1 MNTTKV
7 ETTQQLIQKANSQI
21 ILFTIPSATGDPMY
35 KRIFTTLTVSALLAS
50 LLLFG
55 AGCSKKNVV
64 PPETAG
70 SDADAAGG
78 KNKYPLAEGGFSQE
92 RMPKVGT
99 LDDKMGNNSSFADQ
113 QSDEYKRKHGRCSD
127 NLFPVYF
134 DFDQAGIRPDMVQVV
149 TRNAEYLKT
158 VPGKR
163 VVIEGNSDERG
174 TNEYNMALGERRAI
188 NVQQYLTNMGIDAGR
203 MQTLSYGEE
212 KPLFT
217 GQDEEAYSGNRRVD
231 FIIK

>member
-1 MNTTKV
+1 
-7 ETTQQLIQKANSQI
+7 
-21 ILFTIPSATGDPMY
+21 MY
-35 KRIFTTLTVSALLAS
+35 KNIIGALAISALLTS

-55 AGCSKKNVV
+55 VGCSKKTVI
-64 PPETAG
+64 PPENSG
-70 SDADAAGG
+70 SSTDATGG
-78 KNKYPLAEGGFSQE
+78 KNINYPISEGGFSQE
-92 RMPKVGT
+92 NTPRSGT
-99 LDDKMGNNSSFADQ
+99 LDDKQLGNGGSYADQ
-113 QSDEYKRKHGRCSD
+113 QSDEFKRQHGRCSD
-127 NLFPVYF
+127 NLFPIYF
-134 DFDQAGIRPDMVQVV
+134 DFDQAGIRPDMVQVL

-158 VPGKR
+158 VPGSR
-163 VVIEGNSDERG
+163 LVLEGNSDERG

-188 NVQQYLTNMGIDAGR
+188 NVQQYLTNMGIDARR

>member
-1 MNTTKV
+1 MIK
-7 ETTQQLIQKANSQI
+7 K
-21 ILFTIPSATGDPMY
+21 TI
-35 KRIFTTLTVSALLAS
+35 TTLALSALLAS
-50 LLLFG
+50 ILIFG
-55 AGCSKKNVV
+55 AGCSKKNVI
-64 PPETAG
+64 PPENTG
-70 SDADAAGG
+70 SETDAAGG
-78 KNKYPLAEGGFSQE
+78 KNIKYPLAEGGFSQE
-92 RMPKVGT
+92 HMPKVGT
-99 LDDKMGNNSSFADQ
+99 LDDKQMGNSGSYADQ
-113 QSDEYKRKHGRCSD
+113 QSDDFKRKHGRCSD

-134 DFDQAGIRPDMVQVV
+134 DFDQAGIRPDMVPIV
-149 TRNAEYLKT
+149 TRNAAYLKT

-188 NVQQYLTNMGIDAGR
+188 NVQQYLTNLGIDASR

>member
-1 MNTTKV
+1 MKTR
-7 ETTQQLIQKANSQI
+7 L
-21 ILFTIPSATGDPMY
+21 
-35 KRIFTTLTVSALLAS
+35 LTHISISTMLMC
-50 LLLFG
+50 LLLLG
-55 AGCSKKNVV
+55 VGCSKKSVN
-64 PPETAG
+64 PPENTGAN
-70 SDADAAGG
+70 DAAGG
-78 KNKYPLAEGGFSQE
+78 KNIKYPLSEGGFSQDHL
-92 RMPKVGT
+92 PKTGT
-99 LDDKMGNNSSFADQ
+99 LDDKQMANGGSYADQ
-113 QSDEYKRKHGRCSD
+113 QSDDYKRLHGRCSE

-134 DFDQAGIRPDMVQVV
+134 DFDQAGIRPDMVQVI

-158 VPGKR
+158 VPGKW

-217 GQDEEAYSGNRRVD
+217 GQDEEAFSSNRRVD
-231 FIIK
+231 FILK

>member
-1 MNTTKV
+1 MN
-7 ETTQQLIQKANSQI
+7 
-21 ILFTIPSATGDPMY
+21 
-35 KRIFTTLTVSALLAS
+35 KRIITTLTLSTLLATF
-50 LLLFG
+50 LFLG
-55 AGCSKKNVV
+55 TGCSKKTVI
-64 PPETAG
+64 PPEKTG
-70 SDADAAGG
+70 SEADAAGG
-78 KNKYPLAEGGFSQE
+78 KNIKYPLSEGGFSQE
-92 RMPKVGT
+92 HMPKVGT
-99 LDDKMGNNSSFADQ
+99 LDDKQMGNSGSYADQ
-113 QSDEYKRKHGRCSD
+113 QSDEYKRKHGRCSE

-134 DFDQAGIRPDMVQVV
+134 DFDQAGIRPDMIPVV

-158 VPGKR
+158 IAGRR

-188 NVQQYLTNMGIDAGR
+188 NVQQYLTNMGIDAR
-203 MQTLSYGEE
+203 SMQTLSYGEE

>member
-1 MNTTKV
+1 MN
-7 ETTQQLIQKANSQI
+7 
-21 ILFTIPSATGDPMY
+21 
-35 KRIFTTLTVSALLAS
+35 KRIFTTITISALLAS
-50 LLLFG
+50 FILLSS
-55 AGCSKKNVV
+55 GCGKKTVI
-64 PPETAG
+64 PPESTG
-70 SDADAAGG
+70 EGDAAS
-78 KNKYPLAEGGFSQE
+78 KNIKYPLAEGGFSQD
-92 RMPKVGT
+92 RLPKSGT
-99 LDDKMGNNSSFADQ
+99 LDDKQMGGVGSYADQ
-113 QSDEYKRKHGRCSD
+113 QSDEYKRLHGRCSE

-134 DFDQAGIRPDMVQVV
+134 DFDQAGIRSDMVQVV

-188 NVQQYLTNMGIDAGR
+188 NVQQYLTNMGIDARR

-217 GQDEEAYSGNRRVD
+217 GQDEDAYSGNRRVD
-231 FIIK
+231 FILK

>member
-1 MNTTKV
+1 MKTR
-7 ETTQQLIQKANSQI
+7 L
-21 ILFTIPSATGDPMY
+21 
-35 KRIFTTLTVSALLAS
+35 LTHISISTMLMC
-50 LLLFG
+50 LLLLG
-55 AGCSKKNVV
+55 VGCSKKTVI
-64 PPETAG
+64 PPENTGA
-70 SDADAAGG
+70 DDAAGG
-78 KNKYPLAEGGFSQE
+78 KNIKYPLSEGGFSQDHL
-92 RMPKVGT
+92 PKTGT
-99 LDDKMGNNSSFADQ
+99 LDDKQMANGGSYADQ
-113 QSDEYKRKHGRCSD
+113 QSDDYKRLHGRCSE

-134 DFDQAGIRPDMVQVV
+134 DFDQAGIRPDMVQVI

-158 VPGKR
+158 VPGKW

-217 GQDEEAYSGNRRVD
+217 GQDEEAFSGNRRVD
-231 FIIK
+231 FILK

>member
-1 MNTTKV
+1 M
-7 ETTQQLIQKANSQI
+7 S
-21 ILFTIPSATGDPMY
+21 
-35 KRIFTTLTVSALLAS
+35 KRIITTLTLSALLATF
-50 LLLFG
+50 LFWG
-55 AGCSKKNVV
+55 TGCSKKTVI
-64 PPETAG
+64 PPEKTG
-70 SDADAAGG
+70 SEADAAGG
-78 KNKYPLAEGGFSQE
+78 KNIKYPLSEGGFSQE
-92 RMPKVGT
+92 HMPKVGT
-99 LDDKMGNNSSFADQ
+99 LDDKQMGNSGSYADQ
-113 QSDEYKRKHGRCSD
+113 QSDEYKRKHGRCSE

-134 DFDQAGIRPDMVQVV
+134 DFDQAGIRPDMIPVI

-158 VPGKR
+158 IAGRR

-188 NVQQYLTNMGIDAGR
+188 NVQQYLTNMGIDARG

>member
-1 MNTTKV
+1 MKTR
-7 ETTQQLIQKANSQI
+7 L
-21 ILFTIPSATGDPMY
+21 
-35 KRIFTTLTVSALLAS
+35 LTHISISTMLMC
-50 LLLFG
+50 LLLLG
-55 AGCSKKNVV
+55 VGCSKKSVN
-64 PPETAG
+64 PPENTGAN
-70 SDADAAGG
+70 DAAGG
-78 KNKYPLAEGGFSQE
+78 KNIKYPLSEGGFSQDHL
-92 RMPKVGT
+92 PKTGT
-99 LDDKMGNNSSFADQ
+99 LDDKQMANGGSYADQ
-113 QSDEYKRKHGRCSD
+113 QSDDYKRLHGRCSE

-134 DFDQAGIRPDMVQVV
+134 DFDQAGIRPDMVQVI

-158 VPGKR
+158 VPGKW

-217 GQDEEAYSGNRRVD
+217 GQDEEAFSGNRRVD
-231 FIIK
+231 FILK

>member
-1 MNTTKV
+1 M
-7 ETTQQLIQKANSQI
+7 S
-21 ILFTIPSATGDPMY
+21 
-35 KRIFTTLTVSALLAS
+35 KRIITTLTLSALLATF
-50 LLLFG
+50 LFWG
-55 AGCSKKNVV
+55 TGCSKKTVI
-64 PPETAG
+64 PPEKTG
-70 SDADAAGG
+70 SEADAAGG
-78 KNKYPLAEGGFSQE
+78 KNIKYPLSEGGFSQE
-92 RMPKVGT
+92 HMPKVGT
-99 LDDKMGNNSSFADQ
+99 LDDKQMGNSGSYADQ
-113 QSDEYKRKHGRCSD
+113 QSDEYKRKHGRCSE

-134 DFDQAGIRPDMVQVV
+134 DFDQAGIRPDMIPVI

-158 VPGKR
+158 IAGRR

-188 NVQQYLTNMGIDAGR
+188 NVQQYLTNMGIDAR
-203 MQTLSYGEE
+203 SMQTLSYGEE

>member
-1 MNTTKV
+1 MNTR
-7 ETTQQLIQKANSQI
+7 I
-21 ILFTIPSATGDPMY
+21 ITSL
-35 KRIFTTLTVSALLAS
+35 TLSALLAS
-50 LLLFG
+50 FLLLG
-55 AGCSKKNVV
+55 TGCGKKNVI
-64 PPETAG
+64 PPDAGAET
-70 SDADAAGG
+70 DAAGG
-78 KNKYPLAEGGFSQE
+78 KNIKYPLAEGGFSQDHL
-92 RMPKVGT
+92 PKTGT
-99 LDDKMGNNSSFADQ
+99 LDDKQMGNSGSYADQ
-113 QSDEYKRKHGRCSD
+113 QSDDFKRKHGRCSD

-158 VPGKR
+158 IAGKR
-163 VVIEGNSDERG
+163 VIIEGNSDERG

-188 NVQQYLTNMGIDAGR
+188 NVQQYLTNMGIDARR

-217 GQDEEAYSGNRRVD
+217 GQDENAYSGNRRVD